1 MGPPRAT
8 PALLN
13 TMCTRSSR
21 RNDSSASAVTS
32 DSDETS
38 HCTPHA
44 STPAERRSSSARP
57 SASASTSANTTRA
70 PRAANRR
77 AVSRPIPLAPPV
89 TTAPLPANVSM
100 GTIEACS
107 RRIEDAG
114 RQSFAADQAS
124 DAVTAVPRLQE
135 PPPVATEVVQQ
146 GPVVG
151 VEADDSNLV
160 LRVRHQPV
168 PRVVVGSSGFP
179 GRVDDRTDV
188 AVNLFEGQ

>member
-13 TMCTRSSR
+13 TMCTRPSR
-21 RNDSSASAVTS
+21 RNDSAASAGAS

-77 AVSRPIPLAPPV
+77 AVSSPIPLAPPV

-100 GTIEACS
+100 GTIEPCS
-107 RRIEDAG
+107 GWIEDAR
-114 RQSFAADQAS
+114 RQLLAADQS
-124 DAVTAVPRLQE
+124 RDAVTAIHGLE
-135 PPPVATEVVQQ
+135 ESDAVAAEVVQQ
-146 GPVVG
+146 RPVVG
-151 VEADDSNLV
+151 GEADQSNLF
-160 LRVRHQPV
+160 LRVRHEAMPC
-168 PRVVVGSSGFP
+168 VVV
-179 GRVDDRTDV
+179 
-188 AVNLFEGQ
+188 

>member
-1 MGPPRAT
+1 MGPPSAT
-8 PALLN
+8 PALLK
-13 TMCTRSSR
+13 TMCTWSSR
-21 RNDSSASAVTS
+21 RKDSSASAATS
-32 DSDETS
+32 DSDDTS
-38 HCTPHA
+38 H
-44 STPAERRSSSARP
+44 STPQALAPVERRSSTARSSAP
-57 SASASTSANTTRA
+57 PSTSASITRA
-70 PRAANRR
+70 PPAANRR

-107 RRIEDAG
+107 RRIEDAR

-124 DAVTAVPRLQE
+124 DAVTAVHRLQE
-135 PPPVATEVVQQ
+135 PHPVATEVVQQ
-146 GPVVG
+146 GPVEG

-179 GRVDDRTDV
+179 GR
-188 AVNLFEGQ
+188 